1 MSNQT
6 GFSFSFEEKKHIINC
21 LDAGSFF
28 PRCSGMLTNERNR
41 KMKKTLALIMT
52 VILMLAGCCG
62 AAADGQKAPDFIL
75 EGFDGENSTRD
86 WETNLFFERMTE
98 KTGITFQFREYT
110 NYTKW
115 QERKTAIQAK
125 EDLPDVLFKAELNAG
140 EIRDLYEAGILTDLK
155 PYLAEYAP
163 DLWKLLQENPEYM
176 AAISMPDGAIPALP
190 AFNELQNNDAMWI
203 NTAWLKRL
211 KLETPTN
218 AEELTEVLRAFR
230 DKDPNGNGQKDEIP
244 LTFIGMWE
252 LRFLGH
258 AFGITDND
266 YYVSARD
273 GKVTS
278 MLTSDNNR
286 AFLTWLHELWEERLL
301 DHDGFTMA
309 DSLRQITD
317 EKKTIPYGMMMSS
330 SPLTV
335 VPSASLNSYS
345 LLLPMEYEGKRVYRD
360 LTGSLIRGTFAI
372 TSRCA
377 QPEKLV
383 SWVNTLYTEE
393 GALMGQ
399 YGLEGKEYSF
409 REDGLW
415 EWNED
420 TNTIAQYTLPANT
433 IGTGAAAPGITP
445 VEFQTKYSDE
455 EARQDIL
462 ELMELKSYSVLPMPA
477 VTLSKEDE
485 SAIAEIQLQ
494 LSEYAETAMAR
505 FVTGDVPLTDEE
517 WKTFC
522 DTAEEKGLSRMTEI
536 WQKYVQ

>member
-1 MSNQT
+1 
-6 GFSFSFEEKKHIINC
+6 
-21 LDAGSFF
+21 
-28 PRCSGMLTNERNR
+28 
-41 KMKKTLALIMT
+41 MKKTLAWIMT
-52 VILMLAGCCG
+52 VLLLLSGSCG
-62 AAADGQKAPDFIL
+62 AFADGQKAPDYIL
-75 EGFDGENSTRD
+75 EGFDGENSTRN

-98 KTGITFQFREYT
+98 KTGISFQFREYT

-115 QERKTAIQAK
+115 QERKTAIKEK

-140 EIRDLYEAGILTDLK
+140 EVRDMYEEGILIDLK
-155 PYLAEYAP
+155 PYLEEFAP
-163 DLWKLLQENPEYM
+163 DLWSLLQENPEYM

-190 AFNELQNNDAMWI
+190 CVNELQNNDAMWI
-203 NTAWLKRL
+203 NAAWLKRL

-266 YYVSARD
+266 YYLSMND
-273 GKVTS
+273 GKVSS

-301 DHDGFTMA
+301 DHDGFSMA

-317 EKKTIPYGMMMSS
+317 EKKMIPYGMIMSY

-335 VPSASLNSYS
+335 VPSSSLNSYS
-345 LLLPMEYEGKRVYRD
+345 LLFPMEYNGKQSYRD
-360 LTGSLIRGTFAI
+360 LTGNLIRGTFAV
-372 TSRCA
+372 TSRCK
-377 QPEKLV
+377 QPEILV

-393 GALMGQ
+393 GALMAQ

-409 REDGLW
+409 RDDGLW

-420 TNTIAQYTLPANT
+420 QTTVAQYTLPSNT

-445 VEFQTKYSDE
+445 VEFTTRYSDD

-462 ELMELKSYSVLPMPA
+462 ELKELKTYSVQPMPEI
-477 VTLSKEDE
+477 TLSKEDE
-485 SAIAEIQLQ
+485 STIAEIQLK
-494 LSEYAETAMAR
+494 LSVYAETAMAR
-505 FVTGDVPLTDEE
+505 FVTGDIPLTDAE
-517 WKTFC
+517 WKIFC
-522 DTAEEKGLSRMTEI
+522 DTAEEKGLSRMIEI